1 MAFSD
6 EFKKMNW
13 WSEYVLFIANG
24 IGSRHFILNGSTEYP
39 SCITPIFVLSYT
51 DVVDRTAR
59 CTF

>member
-1 MAFSD
+1 MTL
-6 EFKKMNW
+6 
-13 WSEYVLFIANG
+13 V
-24 IGSRHFILNGSTEYP
+24 HFILDGSTEYP